1 MSESKGPI
9 LKSIDAS
16 QPDSGQPDTGQRDA
30 KQRGAATRSRLLDAA
45 ERLIARDG
53 LRALTF
59 DNVAAEA
66 RAAKGT
72 VLYHFESKEAL
83 SAAMLERF
91 VTRFDLA
98 WADAIASD
106 PEPKGRAARAYVT
119 ATFGDPLHGEPPLT
133 GVDFDPV
140 NGALT
145 AALAETPERLEPVRA
160 QGQRHQ
166 KALTSDGI
174 DPAAATLIRAAI
186 DGLWF
191 AESYGLMRYDPALKA
206 RIIATLTDWT
216 RNPPPI
222 KN

>member
-1 MSESKGPI
+1 MSESKTKMPV
-9 LKSIDAS
+9 AAV
-16 QPDSGQPDTGQRDA
+16 PRDGDNA
-30 KQRGAATRSRLLDAA
+30 RGLATRSRLLDAA

-53 LRALTF
+53 LKALTF

-66 RAAKGT
+66 GVAKGT
-72 VLYHFESKEAL
+72 VLYHFESKDAL

-91 VTRFDLA
+91 VTRFDIA
-98 WADAIASD
+98 WGDAIASD
-106 PEPKGRAARAYVT
+106 PEPKGRAARAYLT
-119 ATFGDPLHGEPPLT
+119 ATFGDPAQGEPPLT
-133 GVDFDPV
+133 GADFDPV

-145 AALAETPERLEPVRA
+145 AALAETPERLEPVRL

-166 KALTSDGI
+166 QALVQDGI

-206 RIIATLTDWT
+206 RVIATLKEWT
-216 RNPPPI
+216 RNPPKI
-222 KN
+222 EA